1 MLFLFHILAFLSL
14 VLKDNCLCFN
24 MVGFYHLE
32 GGVRCRAAEGSIIG
46 KHPGAAVFSVGK
58 IFLFFNG
65 FEKFMTQEQI
75 SSVGKKYQHFQFF

>member
-1 MLFLFHILAFLSL
+1 MPCPSLKEALNVVFVSFLISFLSMISIT
-14 VLKDNCLCFN
+14 LKDSCFCFD

-58 IFLFFNG
+58 
-65 FEKFMTQEQI
+65 
-75 SSVGKKYQHFQFF
+75 KYQHFF

>member
-1 MLFLFHILAFLSL
+1 MPCPSLKVALDVFFLFHIFVSFLSM
-14 VLKDNCLCFN
+14 VSITLKDSCFCFD

-58 IFLFFNG
+58 
-65 FEKFMTQEQI
+65 
-75 SSVGKKYQHFQFF
+75 KYQHFF